1 MLIIRLGKITDID
14 EGALLEMKLLLFVP
28 LLILLFLLVLIVDT
42 NETQIKVSHF
52 RIQTLILL
60 IIVVDQLGIVISEM
74 DLVQIRPQLLAHA
87 RFDVL
92 RCCLA

>member
-14 EGALLEMKLLLFVP
+14 EGALLEMKSLQFGL

-42 NETQIKVSHF
+42 NETQIEMSHF

-60 IIVVDQLGIVISEM
+60 IIVVDRLVRVISEM

-87 RFDVL
+87 RSDVL

>member
-14 EGALLEMKLLLFVP
+14 EGALLEMKLLQFGL
-28 LLILLFLLVLIVDT
+28 LLILLFLLVLIVDI
-42 NETQIKVSHF
+42 NEDQIEMSHF

-60 IIVVDQLGIVISEM
+60 IIVVDRLVRVISEM

-87 RFDVL
+87 RSDVL